1 VAEKGMAVL
10 EAVATE
16 TPVGG
21 GGRRRMRA
29 FHDEETSL
37 PRCESEIHAVFAA
50 LLLTNASRISAVWV
64 STFRDL
70 SIGTLHSC
78 A

>member
-29 FHDEETSL
+29 FHDKETSL

-50 LLLTNASRISAVWV
+50 LLLNQCKPNFDRGLGVYVPRSVDWHPA
-64 STFRDL
+64 
-70 SIGTLHSC
+70 
-78 A
+78 